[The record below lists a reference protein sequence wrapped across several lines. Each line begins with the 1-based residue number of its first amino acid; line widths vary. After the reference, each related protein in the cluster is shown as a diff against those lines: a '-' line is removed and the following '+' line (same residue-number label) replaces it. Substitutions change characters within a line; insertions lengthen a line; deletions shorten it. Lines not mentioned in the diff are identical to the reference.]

1 MVNQYFVD
9 VWHGNLRLTAT
20 ALQQLT
26 GLLMDDERSKA
37 EAFKSALLRDRYLAV
52 RGLLR
57 QTLAG
62 YLDVE
67 PVTLAFETGQYG
79 KPALV
84 GGALH
89 FNLSH
94 SADTLLI
101 AVADFADIGID
112 IETCRPRQHLDGLAE
127 RCFSDREYRDWRQL
141 PADARLEA
149 FYRLWTKK
157 EAFVKAVGRGI
168 ALGIEQCEFQ
178 LEKAGQLLVIPPE
191 YGSASAWLVHE
202 LDVDDAGCAAL
213 VTPARR
219 FNLRR
224 LALSID

>member
-1 MVNQYFVD
+1 MNQYFVD

-26 GLLMDDERSKA
+26 GLLTDDERSKA
-37 EAFKSALLRDRYLAV
+37 ESFKSTLLRDRYLVV

-57 QTLAG
+57 QTLAD

-67 PVTLAFETGQYG
+67 PGTLVFEIGQYG

-101 AVADFADIGID
+101 AVADFADIGVD
-112 IETCRPRQHLDGLAE
+112 IEASRPRQHLDNLAE
-127 RCFSDREYRDWRQL
+127 RCFSDQEYQVWCNL
-141 PADARLEA
+141 SADERLDA

-168 ALGIEQCEFQ
+168 ALGIEQCEFE
-178 LEKAGQLLVIPPE
+178 LGKRGPLLAIPPA
-191 YGSASAWLVHE
+191 YGPASAWMVHE
-202 LDVDDAGCAAL
+202 LDVDGASCAAL
-213 VTPARR
+213 ATPACSYD
-219 FNLRR
+219 LRC
-224 LALSID
+224 LALSVK

>member
-1 MVNQYFVD
+1 MKQYFVD
-9 VWHGNLRLTAT
+9 VWHGDLRLSAA

-26 GLLMDDERSKA
+26 GLVTDDEKSKA
-37 EAFKSALLRDRYLAV
+37 EAFKSTLLRDRYLAV

-57 QTLAG
+57 QTLAA
-62 YLDVE
+62 YLDVQ
-67 PVTLAFETGQYG
+67 PSTLVFETGQYG

-101 AVADFADIGID
+101 AVADFADIGVD
-112 IETCRPRQHLDGLAE
+112 IEISRPRQHLDSLAE
-127 RCFSDREYRDWRQL
+127 RCFSDQEHQAWCNLSADEQL
-141 PADARLEA
+141 DA

-168 ALGIEQCEFQ
+168 ALGIEQCEFE
-178 LEKAGQLLVIPPE
+178 LGKSGQLLAIPPA
-191 YGSASAWLVHE
+191 YGPVSAWMVHE
-202 LDVDDAGCAAL
+202 LDVDGASCAAL
-213 VTPARR
+213 ATPACSYD
-219 FNLRR
+219 LRR
-224 LALSID
+224 LALPVK